1 MSKGKDYDY
10 FYFLKVNKLIYI
22 RKEDFSQG
30 QPEKIYIYKNNVLAS
45 LHSFTPHSEEECR
58 KSAAD
63 MSVGLGSVATACV
76 SGSLW
81 SGLRTHLGEAGVS
94 A

>member
-22 RKEDFSQG
+22 RKED
-30 QPEKIYIYKNNVLAS
+30 QPEKICIYKNNVLAS